1 MSTEFTVGYQV
12 AIRPFLAGKDRLS
25 GLKVAQEHMQTSKL
39 SGVSTVDFHITA
51 KCSQACPYCWG
62 PRRFRIPIDR
72 ETAQRIIAHIHK
84 LGVRRIVFTGGDPLQ
99 RPDALDLV
107 RYAKETGLETALSTT
122 GDLITP
128 EILKGLS
135 PFLDLI
141 SLPLDGATEEISS
154 KTKHAGHFT
163 AIMQSLNWLRSYPSI
178 DVKVC
183 TPVTRRNLSDIPT
196 IAQLVE
202 DYSQTTQARVFYN
215 VFQAFPR
222 AMFSVNWEKL
232 VVTDAEFADLGRQI
246 GSLKHIRINY
256 LSHNTLDKLYLMVF
270 PDGSL
275 VIPRGS
281 NYQNF
286 GPFLEVKD
294 FDHILN
300 ASQFDSVKHLR
311 HSQGWEK
318 GAAS

>member
-1 MSTEFTVGYQV
+1 
-12 AIRPFLAGKDRLS
+12 
-25 GLKVAQEHMQTSKL
+25 
-39 SGVSTVDFHITA
+39 
-51 KCSQACPYCWG
+51 
-62 PRRFRIPIDR
+62 
-72 ETAQRIIAHIHK
+72 
-84 LGVRRIVFTGGDPLQ
+84 
-99 RPDALDLV
+99 
-107 RYAKETGLETALSTT
+107 
-122 GDLITP
+122 
-128 EILKGLS
+128 
-135 PFLDLI
+135 
-141 SLPLDGATEEISS
+141 
-154 KTKHAGHFT
+154 
-163 AIMQSLNWLRSYPSI
+163 MQSLNWLRSYPSI

-294 FDHILN
+294 FEHILN